1 MHKVRKIGIMG
12 LGYIGLPTAVVFA
25 NGGLQVHG
33 VDIRKSVVDAI
44 ARGQSHFS
52 EPGLD
57 ELLQKCLAEGRL
69 KASMTPVPCDA
80 FIIAAPTP
88 FKDNHVPDLSHVEAI
103 TDAIAPVLEP
113 GNLVILEST
122 VPVGATEALARQI
135 AKRRPDLNLPLD
147 KRGIEP
153 DVYIAHCPER
163 VLPGQI
169 LHELVCNSRVV
180 GGISPHCTQRAIELY
195 RTVVQGECLGTSAR
209 TAELAKL
216 SENAFRDVNIA
227 FANELSMIAKR
238 LDIDVSELITLANM
252 HPRVNILKPGAGVGG
267 HCIAVDPWFI
277 VNSAPEEAQLIHRA
291 RLVNDSKPKWV
302 ADQILQASRSI
313 SNPRV
318 GCLGLTYKADVDDM
332 RHSASIEVIKHLLRG
347 GATKILVHDPLVR
360 ELPDEIVGSDVIF
373 TEFGRLMEEA
383 NVAALLTDHQ
393 MYRTLN
399 FDKLAGKILIDPC
412 GAWRQHFPAFTQ
424 THASK
429 ASE

>member
-1 MHKVRKIGIMG
+1 MRRFQKIGIMG

-25 NGGLQVHG
+25 SGGFQVHG

-57 ELLQKCLAEGRL
+57 ELLQKCVAESRL
-69 KASMTPVPCDA
+69 TASMTPVPCDA

-88 FKDNHVPDLSHVEAI
+88 FKGNHVPDLSHVEAI

-135 AKRRPDLNLPLD
+135 AKRRPDLTLPTD
-147 KRGIEP
+147 KNGTEP

-169 LHELVCNSRVV
+169 LHELVHNSRIV

-195 RTVVQGECLGTSAR
+195 KSVVQGECLGTSAR

-227 FANELSMIAKR
+227 FANELSMIADR
-238 LDIDVSELITLANM
+238 LDIDVNELIALANK

-277 VNSAPEEAQLIHRA
+277 VSSAPQEAQLIRQA
-291 RLVNDSKPKWV
+291 RLVNDFKPRWV
-302 ADQILQASRSI
+302 ADQILRASRSV

-332 RHSASIEVIKHLLRG
+332 RHSASVEVVKHLVHA
-347 GATKILVHDPLVR
+347 GAAPIFVHDPLVR
-360 ELPDEIVGSDVIF
+360 ELPEEIVGPEVIF
-373 TEFGRLMEEA
+373 SEFDNLMAEA
-383 NVAALLTDHQ
+383 NVTALLTDHQ
-393 MYRTLN
+393 MYRTLDSN
-399 FDKLAGKILIDPC
+399 KLAGKILIDPC
-412 GAWRQHFPAFTQ
+412 GAWRQHNQLSSRRA
-424 THASK
+424 
-429 ASE
+429 